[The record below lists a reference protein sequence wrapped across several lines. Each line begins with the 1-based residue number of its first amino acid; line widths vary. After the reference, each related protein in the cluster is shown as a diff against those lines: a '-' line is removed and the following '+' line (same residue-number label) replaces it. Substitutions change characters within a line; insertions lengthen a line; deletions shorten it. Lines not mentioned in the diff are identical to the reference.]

1 MSFPCLQILF
11 LQNLKWIDRSV
22 IKYEEEIGIRSTR
35 GLDINHPEDVKII
48 LSQVNY
54 LTSPNGYKTLFLDNT
69 FSNEEE
75 DVYKAGCRFEEIYAF
90 MK

>member
-22 IKYEEEIGIRSTR
+22 ITYEEEIGIQSTR

-54 LTSPNGYKTLFLDNT
+54 LTSPNSYKTLFLDNT

-75 DVYKAGCRFEEIYAF
+75 IVRKEDIIK
-90 MK
+90 K

>member
-11 LQNLKWIDRSV
+11 LQNLKWIDCSV
-22 IKYEEEIGIRSTR
+22 ITHEEEIGIQSTR

-54 LTSPNGYKTLFLDNT
+54 LISPNSYKTLFLDNT

-75 DVYKAGCRFEEIYAF
+75 IVRKEDIIK
-90 MK
+90 K